1 MARSQINPTRMELI
15 KLKNRF
21 ATTTRGHK
29 LLKDKQDEMI
39 RRFMEVIKDN
49 MRLRQEVEEK
59 LSLVMKKYNDSQINC
74 SIDQMYE
81 YLSVPSQQVD
91 LKLRVDSI
99 MNLETPMIL
108 MKENS
113 SKVRLNYSLINSPA
127 LLDETVLEFGNL
139 LPQIIK
145 LAELDKKSDMLAKE
159 IEKTRRRVNAIE
171 YVMLPELKA
180 NIKRIQMKLDDDER
194 SNTVRWMKSKEMS
207 LKKELKD
214 WLNGLT

>member
-1 MARSQINPTRMELI
+1 MARGQINPTRMELI
-15 KLKNRF
+15 KLKNRL

-39 RRFMEVIKDN
+39 RHFMEVIKSN
-49 MRLRQEVEEK
+49 MALRQEVEEK

-108 MKENS
+108 MKENA
-113 SKVRLNYSLINSPA
+113 SKIRLNYSLINSPA
-127 LLDETVLEFGNL
+127 LLDETVLEFGKL
-139 LPQIIK
+139 LPLIIK
-145 LAELDKKSDMLAKE
+145 LAELDKKTDMLAKE

-171 YVMLPELKA
+171 YVMLPELEA

-194 SNTVRWMKSKEMS
+194 SNTVRLMKSKEMII
-207 LKKELKD
+207 KKELKD
-214 WLNGLT
+214 

>member
-194 SNTVRWMKSKEMS
+194 SNTVRLMKSKEMI

-214 WLNGLT
+214 

>member
-194 SNTVRWMKSKEMS
+194 SNTVRLMKSKEMI

>member
-1 MARSQINPTRMELI
+1 
-15 KLKNRF
+15 
-21 ATTTRGHK
+21 
-29 LLKDKQDEMI
+29 
-39 RRFMEVIKDN
+39 
-49 MRLRQEVEEK
+49 
-59 LSLVMKKYNDSQINC
+59 
-74 SIDQMYE
+74 
-81 YLSVPSQQVD
+81 
-91 LKLRVDSI
+91 

-194 SNTVRWMKSKEMS
+194 SNTVRLMKSKEMI

-214 WLNGLT
+214 